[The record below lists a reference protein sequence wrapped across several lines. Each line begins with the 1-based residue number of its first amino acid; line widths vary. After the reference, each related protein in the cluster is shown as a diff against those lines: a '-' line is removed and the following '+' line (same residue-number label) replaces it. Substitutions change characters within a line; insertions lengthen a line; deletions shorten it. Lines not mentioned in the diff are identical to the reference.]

1 MVEIGSKMVISGEIF
16 SNLSEFLRI
25 DQLNGQPATS
35 TFLEFLYLS
44 YMPICAAI
52 GLIGNGLVWIL
63 ITSNQIFRRLPS
75 SAYLLTLAVMSSAF
89 LISLLSFWIEEGFV
103 KNQPERHSRFL
114 CKCATYV
121 AHVCDFG
128 TVWMIVLIGFE
139 RLTLL
144 YKVTFRRSIVH
155 SRRQVVV
162 LLAIATISNAW
173 ILFVADVNEFG
184 GCDIN
189 ADYERI
195 YNIFSL
201 FETVLCMLIPTVFII
216 VSNVLVILKL
226 RNHFKRIPS
235 SSPSVSFNTADVVFS
250 GGPTTQTIRSTKI
263 SKLASLH
270 RLSSRLS
277 IGGRTENHDL
287 IIRNNRRQSIR
298 YTDLQLTRSLVIIT
312 SAFIVLNLP
321 NYIYRIGV
329 QLHLTDHLEVMHILR
344 LIAHLLLYTHHA
356 LIFFVYI
363 FNSPQMRKRLV
374 PTAWKLLESTFD
386 RGDYG
391 NIAQKLRNLND
402 DSFFGMKFVLN
413 ITGKRCIP
421 KWNFPKPNCWG
432 HGWPWPWP
440 KPPKTTTKHGQTTT
454 TTRKTTAQTTTT
466 TTTRRGVTY
475 TSTVPNVQTSTTTNQ
490 RTSTTPQVTSTTT
503 TTQRTSTGAAATSPN
518 VPTTSAVSTTG
529 AVTQNTP
536 TSPSGGLETTTCQ
549 YAMDLQD
556 DAYCKDIRGVA
567 QGSGALQKC
576 KPYFDNAT
584 IWQFY
589 EECRQFQCKY
599 QRAYRCYGMLPFV
612 NNCSAQL
619 PEDESL
625 YGWREYNFCDANS
638 TPFPAITF
646 TDIPSTEPTVA
657 VGKRHANQ
665 NDNDDDSKSAKNK
678 WNGGWN
684 NGGWNNGGWNNGG
697 GKSSEQNDDSNDKS
711 NGNSIE
717 NDDSEEATDEGTT
730 SPADGI
736 KHNWCVPQIFSWW
749 YKNGNLPGKKPNF
762 IAKNRRRRHG
772 RKGKGKKGKGK
783 KKNGKAGKDKKDD

>member
-16 SNLSEFLRI
+16 SNLSEFLRM
-25 DQLNGQPATS
+25 DQLNGQPASS

-52 GLIGNGLVWIL
+52 GLVGNGLVWIL

-75 SAYLLTLAVMSSAF
+75 SAYLLTLA
-89 LISLLSFWIEEGFV
+89 GFV

-263 SKLASLH
+263 SKASLH

-277 IGGRTENHDL
+277 IGGRTENNDL

-329 QLHLTDHLEVMHILR
+329 QLHLTDHMEVMHLLR

-391 NIAQKLRNLND
+391 NIAQKLRDLND

-440 KPPKTTTKHGQTTT
+440 KPPKTTTKRGQTTTTTKRGQTTT
-454 TTRKTTAQTTTT
+454 TTRKTPGQTTTT

-490 RTSTTPQVTSTTT
+490 RTSTTPQATSTTT
-503 TTQRTSTGAAATSPN
+503 TTLRTSTSAAATSPN
-518 VPTTSAVSTTG
+518 VPTTGGVSTTG

-536 TSPSGGLETTTCQ
+536 TSPSGNVETTTCQ

-589 EECRQFQCKY
+589 EECR
-599 QRAYRCYGMLPFV
+599 
-612 NNCSAQL
+612 
-619 PEDESL
+619 
-625 YGWREYNFCDANS
+625 
-638 TPFPAITF
+638 
-646 TDIPSTEPTVA
+646 
-657 VGKRHANQ
+657 
-665 NDNDDDSKSAKNK
+665 
-678 WNGGWN
+678 
-684 NGGWNNGGWNNGG
+684 
-697 GKSSEQNDDSNDKS
+697 
-711 NGNSIE
+711 
-717 NDDSEEATDEGTT
+717 
-730 SPADGI
+730 
-736 KHNWCVPQIFSWW
+736 
-749 YKNGNLPGKKPNF
+749 
-762 IAKNRRRRHG
+762 
-772 RKGKGKKGKGK
+772 
-783 KKNGKAGKDKKDD
+783 